1 VEGGGEAAGQP
12 SGATVPWRARV
23 AGVSLTELAE
33 RFGLA
38 GLFGLLVLVFSILRP
53 DTFATGANWSSIA
66 TTDAVTAVLAL
77 AMLPPLITGRFDV
90 SAGANMTLSAIF
102 SAALMSSHG
111 WSLGPAILAALV
123 VGTFVGTFNGV
134 MVAYCGV
141 NSIIG
146 TLGTAT
152 IIGGLVTAYTSGVP
166 ISEHLSTTLTDLSI
180 DKWLGLPTLFIL
192 MLIMSVIV
200 WFMLTQTPFGRYL
213 EAVGTNLN
221 AARLTGLRVT
231 RMVFLSFVIGGLFAG
246 VAGVLLV
253 GTEGT
258 ADPSSASISTIVPA
272 LAAAFLG
279 ATTWRPGHYNVPG
292 TLIALFFLG
301 ALTSGL
307 ALVGAQPWVTDAM
320 NGAVVIVAV
329 GIGVQIKRRRTGTVE
344 IGE

>member
-1 VEGGGEAAGQP
+1 
-12 SGATVPWRARV
+12 
-23 AGVSLTELAE
+23 
-33 RFGLA
+33 
-38 GLFGLLVLVFSILRP
+38 
-53 DTFATGANWSSIA
+53 
-66 TTDAVTAVLAL
+66 
-77 AMLPPLITGRFDV
+77 
-90 SAGANMTLSAIF
+90 
-102 SAALMSSHG
+102 MSSHG
-111 WSLGPAILAALV
+111 WSLVPAMIAALV

-152 IIGGLVTAYTSGVP
+152 IIGGLVTAYTNGVP
-166 ISEHLSTTLTDLSI
+166 ISEHLSVTLTNLSI

-192 MLIMSVIV
+192 MLVISVIV
-200 WFMLTQTPFGRYL
+200 WFMLTQMPLGRYL
-213 EAVGTNLN
+213 EAVGTNLS

-231 RMVFLSFVIGGLFAG
+231 RLVFWSFVIGGFFSG
-246 VAGVLLV
+246 VAGILLV

-258 ADPSSASISTIVPA
+258 ADPSTASISTVVPA

-279 ATTWRPGHYNVPG
+279 FTTWQPGRYNVPG
-292 TLIALFFLG
+292 TILALFFLG

-307 ALVGAQPWVTDAM
+307 ALVGAAPWVTDSV

-329 GIGVQIKRRRTGTVE
+329 AIGVQIKRKRTGTIE